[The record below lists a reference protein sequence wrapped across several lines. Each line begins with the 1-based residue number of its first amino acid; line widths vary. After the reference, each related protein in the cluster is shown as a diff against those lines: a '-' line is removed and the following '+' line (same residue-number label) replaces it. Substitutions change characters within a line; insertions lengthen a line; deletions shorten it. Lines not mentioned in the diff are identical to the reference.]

1 MKLESF
7 ERASAIKT
15 EIDKLTSLSKVLC
28 QAAIGDHNVAAVR
41 KDCYGHWEVRSEAFL
56 SQEMLVAFNGLIS
69 EHVKVL
75 REEFESL

>member
-7 ERASAIKT
+7 ERATAIKT

-28 QAAIGDHNVAAVR
+28 QAAQGDYNIGAVR
-41 KDCYGHWEVRSEAFL
+41 KDCYGHWEIISEAFL
-56 SQEMLVAFNGLIS
+56 SQQMLVAFNSLIS
-69 EHVKVL
+69 ESVNNL

>member
-15 EIDKLTSLSKVLC
+15 EIDKLSVLSKVLC
-28 QAAIGDHNVAAVR
+28 KAASADYNIGAVR
-41 KDCYGHWEVRSEAFL
+41 KDCYGHIEVFGEAL
-56 SQEMLVAFNGLIS
+56 LPQEMLVAFNGIIS
-69 EHVKVL
+69 EKVRVL

>member
-7 ERASAIKT
+7 ERATAIKT

-28 QAAIGDHNVAAVR
+28 QAAQGDYNIGAVR
-41 KDCYGHWEVRSEAFL
+41 KDCYGHWEIMSEAFL
-56 SQEMLVAFNGLIS
+56 SQEMLVAFNGLLS
-69 EHVKVL
+69 EKVKVL

>member
-15 EIDKLTSLSKVLC
+15 EIDELTKLNKILC
-28 QAAIGDHNVAAVR
+28 KAASADYNIGAVR
-41 KDCYGHWEVRSEAFL
+41 KDCYGHSEIFGDAFL
-56 SQEMLVAFNGLIS
+56 PQEILVAFNGIIS
-69 EHVKVL
+69 EKVKGL